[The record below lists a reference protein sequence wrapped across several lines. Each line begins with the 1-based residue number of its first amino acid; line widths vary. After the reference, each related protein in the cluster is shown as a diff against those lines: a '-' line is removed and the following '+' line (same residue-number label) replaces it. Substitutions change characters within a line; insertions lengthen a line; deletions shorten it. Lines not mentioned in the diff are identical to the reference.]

1 MKMSKKIFAV
11 LLAVVLAFS
20 LFAVCAAAEGEEEAK
35 YMAVTITTD
44 KGADSY
50 ETGENVTV
58 SVSIACNYNATC
70 FRFPIVYDT
79 SVLRAPTLLDIE
91 AKGTCAE
98 VGTLTSN
105 KSTNGSWIPEN
116 YSGNWG
122 CILVQ
127 WLGDVKNGT
136 IGCLNNPEGE
146 IAFEFVLKTKDDAAG
161 TGTIFIPEESDLFY
175 NQYLDDPTV
184 ADFKYIDDMSSVLSF
199 TEANVT
205 IAGGDVT
212 IIPNAA
218 YDSQA
223 TVDEETGW
231 IYGLTGD
238 GIYSANDLE
247 PYIIPDNDNADLDIE
262 PTDNGCG
269 TGSAITV
276 SLGGSVV
283 KSYIAIIFGDINGD
297 SLVDINDFSTVNL
310 VATSKK
316 LFDADYLVF
325 AADLNGDEAV
335 DVNDLSIMKLASTG
349 KVIINQ
355 ASPY

>member
-1 MKMSKKIFAV
+1 MKMTKKIFAV

-35 YMAVTITTD
+35 FMAVTITTD

-50 ETGENVTV
+50 EAGEDVKI

-79 SVLRAPTLLDIE
+79 SVLKASAVVTVT

-98 VGTLTSN
+98 VGAISSN
-105 KSTNGSWIPEN
+105 KSTDGSWIPEN

-127 WLGDVKNGT
+127 WLGSVKNGAV
-136 IGCLNNPEGE
+136 GCLNNPEGE
-146 IAFEFVLKTKDDAAG
+146 VAFEFTLKTNDDASG

-212 IIPNAA
+212 LIPNEA
-218 YDSQA
+218 YNSQS
-223 TVDEETGW
+223 TVDEENLW
-231 IYGLTGD
+231 VYGVEE
-238 GIYSANDLE
+238 GITSSEELEAFVIPADPSA
-247 PYIIPDNDNADLDIE
+247 ILDAV
-262 PTDNGCG
+262 PTDNGFG
-269 TGSAITV
+269 TGAQ
-276 SLGGSVV
+276 LNVV
-283 KSYIAIIFGDINGD
+283 KGTDVLRTYTLIIFGDMSGD
-297 SLVDINDFSTVNL
+297 GSVDGNDLPSFLNV
-310 VATSKK
+310 TSAAKT
-316 LFDADYLVF
+316 LEDTAMIF
-325 AADLNGDEAV
+325 AMDLNGDGDV
-335 DVNDLSIMKLASTG
+335 DGMDLPTMLNYTSGAKNVNQ
-349 KVIINQ
+349 VH
-355 ASPY
+355 PY